1 MEKLL
6 QKNSESS
13 ERKKQQQ
20 QKKHKKI
27 VMGVKFFIKLFTDS
41 SWRKKCIAIKAIF
54 YNLAATLYRS
64 YE

>member
-1 MEKLL
+1 MKEK
-6 QKNSESS
+6 
-13 ERKKQQQ
+13 KKQQQ
-20 QKKHKKI
+20 QQKNKKI

-41 SWRKKCIAIKAIF
+41 SWRKKCIAITAIF